1 MHDLNLCQVALRSR
15 LSLSALCSPVPM
27 PGHRAPS
34 ACWPPAPQRALSR
47 GSSGVFSAP
56 SVGPSPRARDQHGL
70 ELTAQDRRLDFCL
83 ACVPSMLRGGGAQT
97 SGAPPPQ
104 ASEPRPTCPWCVL
117 SGAQACPGAQVPSTV
132 TGGTRLRAG
141 RLCPDAFAL
150 HCSGLC
156 PALGFKMNGVHP
168 QRGRGASAEGR
179 EGQRSECQAS

>member
-83 ACVPSMLRGGGAQT
+83 ARVPSMLRGGGAQT

-150 HCSGLC
+150 PCSRSVPRPRVQDEWC
-156 PALGFKMNGVHP
+156 PSSEGP
-168 QRGRGASAEGR
+168 GRV
-179 EGQRSECQAS
+179 C